1 MIGNICHLA
10 GYSNPPAVF
19 GNIKQAQKRDID
31 MLGGQNFGLSM
42 DGNEIFTHALRIKGE
57 EHGRL

>member
-31 MLGGQNFGLSM
+31 MLGRPNCAIILIACLIHRCQQ
-42 DGNEIFTHALRIKGE
+42 RI
-57 EHGRL
+57 